1 MKRKLQ
7 PLIDSIT
14 IKPLV
19 KLRILFNPRL
29 IANLYIAIDAVIA
42 NRLRSL
48 LTALGIIFGV
58 AAVIAMLAIGN
69 GAQQEILNQIKLV
82 GVNNIVIKPIIEQK
96 EEKINEKVGKKEKNR
111 FSPGLTVRDVES
123 MKAILPDLTQ
133 VSPEIILDT
142 YVIRGGFRRSAKLVG
157 IDPSYFTIYDFRI
170 LEGKPFNAEQLKIGA
185 PVCIIGSAL
194 KSRFFPTENPVGKSM
209 KVGMHWLT
217 IIGVLNERVVSQ
229 ASISKLGIRDFNM
242 DVYTPLQSVLIR
254 YRNRDLITAEALRLA
269 AMRSQGMN
277 FSSTAN
283 TGGTEN
289 EQEKKN
295 YHQLDRLVLQVDK
308 TEKLQATAE
317 IISRLLKRRHYD
329 VVDYEIEI
337 PELLLK
343 QQQRTNDIFNYVLGA
358 IAGISL
364 LVGGI
369 GIMNIMLASVLERIK
384 EIGLRLAIG
393 AKKSDVVQQ
402 FLFEAVMISVS
413 GGIIG
418 VILGVAFA
426 FIVSSFADIP
436 TIISF
441 ASIALSFGVAAAV
454 GLIFGI
460 APARRA
466 ASQDPIASLRYE

>member
-1 MKRKLQ
+1 MKVN
-7 PLIDSIT
+7 SI
-14 IKPLV
+14 I
-19 KLRILFNPRL
+19 NPRL
-29 IANLYIAIDAVIA
+29 LANLYIAIDAVIA

-96 EEKINEKVGKKEKNR
+96 DEKVNEKVGKKEKKK

-123 MKAILPDLTQ
+123 IKETIPTLTE

-142 YVIRGGFRRSAKLVG
+142 YVIRNGFRRSAKLVG
-157 IDPSYFTIYDFRI
+157 VDPAYFKIYDFQ
-170 LEGKPFNAEQLKIGA
+170 LSDGSLFNEEQQKNGS

-194 KSRFFPTENPVGKSM
+194 KSRFFPKEDPIGKTM
-209 KVGMHWLT
+209 KVGTHWLT
-217 IIGVLNERVVSQ
+217 IIGILKERSISQ
-229 ASISKLGIRDFNM
+229 ASINKLGIRDFNM
-242 DVYTPLQSVLIR
+242 DVYAPLQSVLIR
-254 YRNRDLITAEALRLA
+254 YRNRDLITTEGIRLA
-269 AMRSQGMN
+269 AMRSQGN
-277 FSSTAN
+277 SNGNAQNASA
-283 TGGTEN
+283 EN
-289 EQEKKN
+289 EQGKKN
-295 YHQLDRLVLQVDK
+295 YHQLDRLVLQVDQ

-317 IISRLLKRRHYD
+317 IISRMLKRRHYE

-418 VILGVAFA
+418 VILGVLFA
-426 FIVSSFADIP
+426 FLVSSFANIP

-441 ASIALSFGVAAAV
+441 ASIVLSFGVAATV

-466 ASQDPIASLRYE
+466 AQQDPIASLRYE